1 MTETARRD
9 DLARLG
15 RIVVGVDGSEPSKR
29 ALAWA
34 ARQAKLTSLPLE
46 VLITWELP
54 ATYGWAAPLPEGMDL
69 EADSRAVVAE
79 TIAEVVG
86 LEAAGHLDL
95 TVTVIEGHPA
105 PVLLKES
112 ETAGLVVVGCRGH
125 GSFTGMLL
133 GSVGQHLAAHSHCPV
148 VIVRDGKPAA
158 HERG

>member
-1 MTETARRD
+1 MTETTRRD

-34 ARQAKLTSLPLE
+34 ARQAKLTGVPLE

-54 ATYGWAAPLPEGMDL
+54 ATYGWAAPLPEGIDL
-69 EADSRAVVAE
+69 ESDCRSVVAE
-79 TIAEVVG
+79 TVGDVVG
-86 LEAAGHLDL
+86 REAQEIDL
-95 TVTVIEGHPA
+95 TVTVVEGHPA

-112 ETAGLVVVGCRGH
+112 ETAGLIVVGCRGH
-125 GSFTGMLL
+125 GSFAGMLL

-158 HERG
+158 HSGG